1 MILIDQDKCIGCGR
15 CITVCPFT
23 VLQLNDKGKA
33 ENGGKR
39 CIACMHC
46 AAVCPCDA
54 VSRDCGPTVA
64 GPVKPLPEGCAAA
77 VKQLI
82 YQRRSYRRF
91 EKRKIPEELVREALK
106 AGTMAPSAKNEHP
119 VSWRILMDEKKKQ
132 DIMEDILRCCRE
144 KQMAV
149 ELIGEYENGNNPV
162 MGENAV
168 LLIAL
173 CREDAINPQQDTAI
187 ALTTAELLLQAQ
199 GIGTCWGGYLTRF
212 LNLLPECR
220 RLLEIPEGYLVYG
233 TLMAGYPDNQCY
245 RHIPFREQAD
255 IRFIE

>member
-1 MILIDQDKCIGCGR
+1 
-15 CITVCPFT
+15 
-23 VLQLNDKGKA
+23 
-33 ENGGKR
+33 
-39 CIACMHC
+39 
-46 AAVCPCDA
+46 
-54 VSRDCGPTVA
+54 
-64 GPVKPLPEGCAAA
+64 
-77 VKQLI
+77 
-82 YQRRSYRRF
+82 
-91 EKRKIPEELVREALK
+91 
-106 AGTMAPSAKNEHP
+106 MAPSAKNEHP
-119 VSWRILMDEKKKQ
+119 VSWRILADEKKKQ
-132 DIMEDILRCCRE
+132 DIMEDILRCCKE
-144 KQMAV
+144 KQMAA

-187 ALTTAELLLQAQ
+187 AMTTAELLLQAQ

-220 RLLEIPEGYLVYG
+220 RLLEIPEGCLVYG

>member
-23 VLQLNDKGKA
+23 VLQLNDNGKA

-54 VSRDCGPTVA
+54 VSRDFGPTVA

-91 EKRKIPEELVREALK
+91 EKRKIPEELVRA
-106 AGTMAPSAKNEHP
+106 
-119 VSWRILMDEKKKQ
+119 
-132 DIMEDILRCCRE
+132 
-144 KQMAV
+144 
-149 ELIGEYENGNNPV
+149 
-162 MGENAV
+162 
-168 LLIAL
+168 
-173 CREDAINPQQDTAI
+173 
-187 ALTTAELLLQAQ
+187 LLQ
-199 GIGTCWGGYLTRF
+199 RK
-212 LNLLPECR
+212 
-220 RLLEIPEGYLVYG
+220 
-233 TLMAGYPDNQCY
+233 
-245 RHIPFREQAD
+245 AD
-255 IRFIE
+255 GS